1 MSSIYPLVSWQV
13 TVPTFTITVQYGTTE
28 VLTVTGGTYW
38 GWLTT
43 GAEAFSGLRT
53 AAAGS
58 LAAVMAATLLTHTNI
73 STTNGQ
79 YGQQTTDPL
88 YAMSLVQAGSGGIG
102 WAVVWGSSISPNPGP
117 FATITATSDVAALA
131 LFGLKVNDTLAQA
144 DVGNFATLINRR
156 TAGVW
161 RPKFAPPAQLEPV
174 QVAVGS
180 GAMSEYSAATQDRL
194 LFGGRL
200 IWSVVWEYVEA
211 ADISRQL
218 LTVADYLP
226 TALRATGDTAGTLD
240 DLLWALANGVI
251 VKLALPPIGTA
262 AVDFRDAVM
271 DVSGSI
277 DRNTY
282 ATESATAAR
291 RYNVTMAFVQTQD
304 WDPGTPL

>member
-1 MSSIYPLVSWQV
+1 MSSIYPLVTWQV
-13 TVPTFTITVQYGTTE
+13 TVPTFTISVTANAVSE

-43 GAEAFSGLRT
+43 GSEVGGFRD

-58 LAAVMAATLLTHTNI
+58 LAQVMETAFLTHTQIAKADPN
-73 STTNGQ
+73 
-79 YGQQTTDPL
+79 YGTQLSPL
-88 YAMSLVQAGSGGIG
+88 MQAGSGTVG
-102 WAVVWGSSISPNPGP
+102 WCLLMQITGTNST
-117 FATITATSDVAALA
+117 ATITATSNVSALA
-131 LFGLKVNDTLAQA
+131 LFGLKVNDVFVEFSSGKTL
-144 DVGNFATLINRR
+144 VNRR
-156 TAGVW
+156 TAGIW

-251 VKLALPPIGTA
+251 IKLALPPIDTA

-291 RYNVTMAFVQTQD
+291 RYNVSMAFVETQD
-304 WDPGTPL
+304 YDPGTPL

>member
-1 MSSIYPLVSWQV
+1 MSSIYPLVTWQV
-13 TVPTFTITVQYGTTE
+13 TVPTFTVTVNAGTVTE

-43 GAEAFSGLRT
+43 GTETSGWRS
-53 AAAGS
+53 AASTS
-58 LAAVMAATLLTHTNI
+58 LAYVFATALDTHSRI
-73 STTNGQ
+73 VLNGGAY
-79 YGQQTTDPL
+79 YGVTAFDVVL
-88 YAMSLVQAGSGGIG
+88 NGSGNIG
-102 WAVVWGSSISPNPGP
+102 WGVRMTVTGGS
-117 FATITATSDVAALA
+117 FATITATSDPAALA
-131 LFGLKVNDTLAQA
+131 LFGLAVNNALEGNTTL
-144 DVGNFATLINRR
+144 VKITCVNRR

-161 RPKFAPPAQLEPV
+161 RPKFAPPARLEPV

-226 TALRATGDTAGTLD
+226 TANRATGDTAGVLD

-251 VKLALPPIGTA
+251 VKLALPPISTA
-262 AVDFRDAVM
+262 AVDFREAVM
-271 DVSGSI
+271 DVGGSL

-291 RYNVTMAFVQTQD
+291 RYNVTMAFVETQD

>member
-1 MSSIYPLVSWQV
+1 MSSIYPLVTWQV
-13 TVPTFTITVQYGTTE
+13 TVPTFTIDVLAGGLTE
-28 VLTVTGGTYW
+28 TLTVTGGTYW

-43 GAEAFSGLRT
+43 GAESSGLRV
-53 AAAGS
+53 AATGS
-58 LAAVMAATLLTHTNI
+58 LARVISVTLGAHSRITALDAR
-73 STTNGQ
+73 
-79 YGQQTTDPL
+79 YGSAPTQ
-88 YAMSLVQAGSGGIG
+88 LVAGSGTIG
-102 WAVVWGSSISPNPGP
+102 WCVRMTITGGGV
-117 FATITATSDVAALA
+117 ATITATSNPAALA
-131 LFGLKVNDTLAQA
+131 LFGLAVNDAFASSISAATMTL
-144 DVGNFATLINRR
+144 VNRR
-156 TAGVW
+156 TAGIW
-161 RPKFAPPAQLEPV
+161 RPKFAPPARLEPV

-226 TALRATGDTAGTLD
+226 AANRAAGDTAGVLD
-240 DLLWALANGVI
+240 DLLWALANGAI

-271 DVSGSI
+271 DVSGSL
-277 DRNTY
+277 DRGSY

-291 RYNVTMAFVQTQD
+291 RYNVTMAFVETQD

>member
-1 MSSIYPLVSWQV
+1 MSSIYPLVTWQV
-13 TVPTFTITVQYGTTE
+13 TVPTFTIDVLAGGLTE
-28 VLTVTGGTYW
+28 TLTVTGGTYW

-43 GAEAFSGLRT
+43 GAESSGLRV
-53 AAAGS
+53 AATGS
-58 LAAVMAATLLTHTNI
+58 LARVISVTLGAHSRITALDAR
-73 STTNGQ
+73 
-79 YGQQTTDPL
+79 YGSAPTQ
-88 YAMSLVQAGSGGIG
+88 LVAGSGTIG
-102 WAVVWGSSISPNPGP
+102 WCVRMIITGGGV
-117 FATITATSDVAALA
+117 ATITATSNPAALA
-131 LFGLKVNDTLAQA
+131 LFGLAVNDAFASSISAATMTL
-144 DVGNFATLINRR
+144 VNRR
-156 TAGVW
+156 TAGIW
-161 RPKFAPPAQLEPV
+161 RPKFAPPARLEPV

-226 TALRATGDTAGTLD
+226 AANRAAGDTAGVLD
-240 DLLWALANGVI
+240 DLLWALANGAI

-271 DVSGSI
+271 DVSGSL
-277 DRNTY
+277 DRGSY

-291 RYNVTMAFVQTQD
+291 RYNVTMAFVETQD

>member
-1 MSSIYPLVSWQV
+1 MSSIYPLVTWQV
-13 TVPTFTITVQYGTTE
+13 TVPTFTINVTANAINE
-28 VLTVTGGTYW
+28 VLTVPGGTYW
-38 GWLTT
+38 GWLST
-43 GAEAFSGLRT
+43 GIQVGPTDFFYN

-58 LAAVMAATLLTHTNI
+58 LAKVMGTTFLSHTQI
-73 STTNGQ
+73 TKA
-79 YGQQTTDPL
+79 DPL
-88 YAMSLVQAGSGGIG
+88 YGTQLSPLLESGSGTVGWGLFLQISGTGIT
-102 WAVVWGSSISPNPGP
+102 
-117 FATITATSDVAALA
+117 ATITATSDPAALA
-131 LFGLKVNDTLAQA
+131 LFGLKVNDVLQEQA
-144 DVGNFATLINRR
+144 LPTIFLTLINRR

-161 RPKFAPPAQLEPV
+161 RPKFAPPARLEPV

-226 TALRATGDTAGTLD
+226 AANRAAGDTAGVLD
-240 DLLWALANGVI
+240 DLLWALANGAI

-271 DVSGSI
+271 DVSGSL
-277 DRNTY
+277 DRGSY

-291 RYNVTMAFVQTQD
+291 RYNVTMAFVETQD

>member
-1 MSSIYPLVSWQV
+1 MSSVYPLVTWQV
-13 TVPTFTITVQYGTTE
+13 TVPTFTISVTANAIND

-43 GAEAFSGLRT
+43 GTESAGIR
-53 AAAGS
+53 AAASGS
-58 LAAVMAATLLTHTNI
+58 LAEVMAAAYLTHTQITLAVAVYGTRSTLPLEADSGTVGYGIFLNI
-73 STTNGQ
+73 NGTNTT
-79 YGQQTTDPL
+79 
-88 YAMSLVQAGSGGIG
+88 
-102 WAVVWGSSISPNPGP
+102 
-117 FATITATSDVAALA
+117 ATITATSDVAALA
-131 LFGLKVNDTLAQA
+131 LFGLKVNDVFVENHFGNTVTL
-144 DVGNFATLINRR
+144 VNRR

-304 WDPGTPL
+304 YDPGTPL

>member
-1 MSSIYPLVSWQV
+1 MSSIFPLVTWQV
-13 TVPTFTITVQYGTTE
+13 TVPTFTITVLANAVSE

-43 GAEAFSGLRT
+43 GSEAGGFRD

-58 LAAVMAATLLTHTNI
+58 LAKVMETAFLTHTQI
-73 STTNGQ
+73 AKAEPQ
-79 YGQQTTDPL
+79 YGTQLSPL
-88 YAMSLVQAGSGGIG
+88 MQAGSGTVG
-102 WAVVWGSSISPNPGP
+102 WCLLMQITGTNST
-117 FATITATSDVAALA
+117 ATITATSNVSALA
-131 LFGLKVNDTLAQA
+131 LFGLKVNDVFVEFAGSGNKTL
-144 DVGNFATLINRR
+144 VNRR
-156 TAGVW
+156 TAGIW

>member
-1 MSSIYPLVSWQV
+1 MSSIYPLVTWQV
-13 TVPTFTITVQYGTTE
+13 TVPTFTISVTANAINE

-43 GAEAFSGLRT
+43 GIDVATQLYL
-53 AAAGS
+53 AASGS
-58 LAAVMAATLLTHTNI
+58 LAEVLVSTLNTHSQIAGNAAAF
-73 STTNGQ
+73 
-79 YGQQTTDPL
+79 YGET
-88 YAMSLVQAGSGGIG
+88 G
-102 WAVVWGSSISPNPGP
+102 
-117 FATITATSDVAALA
+117 ATIVGGLSPSGVAIGIYIENLLFSDTAVTATSDPAALA
-131 LFGLKVNDTLAQA
+131 IFGLIAG
-144 DVGNFATLINRR
+144 DVLTGECVIARR

-161 RPKFAPPAQLEPV
+161 RPKFAPPARLEPV

-226 TALRATGDTAGTLD
+226 TANRATGDTAGVLD

-251 VKLALPPIGTA
+251 IKLALPPIGTA

-271 DVSGSI
+271 DVSGSL

-291 RYNVTMAFVQTQD
+291 RYNVTMAFVETQD

>member
-1 MSSIYPLVSWQV
+1 MSSIFPLVTWQV
-13 TVPTFTITVQYGTTE
+13 TVPTFTISVTANAVSE

-43 GAEAFSGLRT
+43 GSESAGIR
-53 AAAGS
+53 AAASGS
-58 LAAVMAATLLTHTNI
+58 LAEVMAAAYLSHTQITLAVAVYGTR
-73 STTNGQ
+73 STL
-79 YGQQTTDPL
+79 PL
-88 YAMSLVQAGSGGIG
+88 EAGSGTVGYGIFLNING
-102 WAVVWGSSISPNPGP
+102 TNTT
-117 FATITATSDVAALA
+117 ATITATSNVSALA
-131 LFGLKVNDTLAQA
+131 LFGLKVNDVFVENHFGNTVTL
-144 DVGNFATLINRR
+144 VNRR

-291 RYNVTMAFVQTQD
+291 RYNVTMAFVETQD
-304 WDPGTPL
+304 YDPGTPL

>member
-1 MSSIYPLVSWQV
+1 MSSIYPLVTWQV
-13 TVPTFTITVQYGTTE
+13 TVPTFTISVRANFIIE

-43 GAEAFSGLRT
+43 GSEAFAGMRP
-53 AAAGS
+53 AASGS
-58 LAAVMAATLLTHTNI
+58 LAEVMAAAYLTHTQI
-73 STTNGQ
+73 SIAIGI
-79 YGQQTTDPL
+79 YGTSLTPL
-88 YAMSLVQAGSGGIG
+88 LEADSGTVGWGIFMSIGGIN
-102 WAVVWGSSISPNPGP
+102 ST
-117 FATITATSDVAALA
+117 ATITATSNVSALA
-131 LFGLKVNDTLAQA
+131 LFGLKVNDVLQEP
-144 DVGNFATLINRR
+144 VLPIYATVINRR

>member
-1 MSSIYPLVSWQV
+1 MSSIYPLVTWQV
-13 TVPTFTITVQYGTTE
+13 TVPTFTVTVNAGTVTE
-28 VLTVTGGTYW
+28 VLTVTGGSYW

-43 GAEAFSGLRT
+43 GSGQNL

-58 LAAVMAATLLTHTNI
+58 LAEAMDVAFALHTQITDASARYGDAAI
-73 STTNGQ
+73 FST
-79 YGQQTTDPL
+79 
-88 YAMSLVQAGSGGIG
+88 SVQAGSGTVGWGIRLAITG
-102 WAVVWGSSISPNPGP
+102 GNT
-117 FATITATSDVAALA
+117 ATITATSDSAALA
-131 LFGLKVNDTLAQA
+131 LFGLAVNDVLQGNTSPFTLTC
-144 DVGNFATLINRR
+144 VNRR

-161 RPKFAPPAQLEPV
+161 RPKFAPPARLEPV

-226 TALRATGDTAGTLD
+226 TANRATGDTAGVLD
-240 DLLWALANGVI
+240 DLLWALANGAI

-262 AVDFRDAVM
+262 AVDYRDAVM
-271 DVSGSI
+271 DVGGSI

-291 RYNVTMAFVQTQD
+291 RYNVTMAFVETQD

>member
-1 MSSIYPLVSWQV
+1 MSSIFPLVTWQV
-13 TVPTFTITVQYGTTE
+13 TVPTFTVTVNAGAVIE

-43 GAEAFSGLRT
+43 GAQVGITEYVR
-53 AAAGS
+53 AAATGS
-58 LAAVMAATLLTHTNI
+58 LASVMTNAFNTHSKILTFNGYYGTALTLL
-73 STTNGQ
+73 
-79 YGQQTTDPL
+79 
-88 YAMSLVQAGSGGIG
+88 QAGSGTVG
-102 WAVVWGSSISPNPGP
+102 WGMTMLITDGNT
-117 FATITATSDVAALA
+117 ATITATSNPAALA
-131 LFGLKVNDTLAQA
+131 LFGLKVNDVLAEA
-144 DVGNFATLINRR
+144 VGIGSMTVVNRR
-156 TAGVW
+156 TAGIW
-161 RPKFAPPAQLEPV
+161 RPKFAPPARLEPV

-226 TALRATGDTAGTLD
+226 AALRAAGDTAGVLD
-240 DLLWALANGVI
+240 DLLWALANGAI

-271 DVSGSI
+271 DVSGSL
-277 DRNTY
+277 DRGSY

-291 RYNVTMAFVQTQD
+291 RYNVTMAFVETQD

>member
-1 MSSIYPLVSWQV
+1 V
-13 TVPTFTITVQYGTTE
+13 TANAINE

-43 GAEAFSGLRT
+43 GTELVGFRD
-53 AAAGS
+53 AASGS
-58 LAAVMAATLLTHTNI
+58 LAKVMGTAFLTHTQI
-73 STTNGQ
+73 TKAEPQ
-79 YGQQTTDPL
+79 YGTQLSPL
-88 YAMSLVQAGSGGIG
+88 MQAGSGTVG
-102 WAVVWGSSISPNPGP
+102 WCLIMQITGTNST
-117 FATITATSDVAALA
+117 ATITATSNTAALT
-131 LFGLKVNDTLAQA
+131 LFGLKVNDVFVEFSSGKTL
-144 DVGNFATLINRR
+144 VNRR

>member
-1 MSSIYPLVSWQV
+1 
-13 TVPTFTITVQYGTTE
+13 
-28 VLTVTGGTYW
+28 
-38 GWLTT
+38 
-43 GAEAFSGLRT
+43 
-53 AAAGS
+53 
-58 LAAVMAATLLTHTNI
+58 
-73 STTNGQ
+73 
-79 YGQQTTDPL
+79 
-88 YAMSLVQAGSGGIG
+88 
-102 WAVVWGSSISPNPGP
+102 
-117 FATITATSDVAALA
+117 
-131 LFGLKVNDTLAQA
+131 
-144 DVGNFATLINRR
+144 
-156 TAGVW
+156 
-161 RPKFAPPAQLEPV
+161 
-174 QVAVGS
+174 VAVGS

-211 ADISRQL
+211 ADISREL

>member
-1 MSSIYPLVSWQV
+1 MSSIFPLVTWQV
-13 TVPTFTITVQYGTTE
+13 TVPTFTISVRANSITE

-43 GAEAFSGLRT
+43 GPEPIAGFRQATS
-53 AAAGS
+53 GS
-58 LAAVMAATLLTHTNI
+58 LAFVMAAAYLTHTQI
-73 STTNGQ
+73 TGAVGI
-79 YGQQTTDPL
+79 YGTSLTPL
-88 YAMSLVQAGSGGIG
+88 LEAGSGTVGWGIAMNING
-102 WAVVWGSSISPNPGP
+102 TNST
-117 FATITATSDVAALA
+117 ATITATSNVSALA
-131 LFGLKVNDTLAQA
+131 LFGLKVNDVLQE
-144 DVGNFATLINRR
+144 VVLPIYVTLINRR

-240 DLLWALANGVI
+240 DLLWALANGAI

>member
-1 MSSIYPLVSWQV
+1 MSSIYPLVTWQV
-13 TVPTFTITVQYGTTE
+13 TVPTFTVTVNAGTVTE

-43 GAEAFSGLRT
+43 GSEASGWRS
-53 AAAGS
+53 AASTS
-58 LAAVMAATLLTHTNI
+58 LAYVFATALDTHSRI
-73 STTNGQ
+73 ALNGGAY
-79 YGQQTTDPL
+79 YGANSGTGD
-88 YAMSLVQAGSGGIG
+88 VQAGSGTVG
-102 WAVVWGSSISPNPGP
+102 WGVRMTVTGGN
-117 FATITATSDVAALA
+117 FVTITATSDAVALA
-131 LFGLKVNDTLAQA
+131 LFGLKVNDVQEGNTTLAKIII
-144 DVGNFATLINRR
+144 VNRR

-161 RPKFAPPAQLEPV
+161 RPKFAPPARLEPV

-226 TALRATGDTAGTLD
+226 TANRATGDTAGVLD
-240 DLLWALANGVI
+240 DLLWALANGAI

-262 AVDFRDAVM
+262 AVDYRDAVM
-271 DVSGSI
+271 DVGGSI

-291 RYNVTMAFVQTQD
+291 RYNVTMAFVETQD

>member
-1 MSSIYPLVSWQV
+1 MSSIYPLVTWQV
-13 TVPTFTITVQYGTTE
+13 TVPTFTVTVNAGTVTE

-43 GAEAFSGLRT
+43 GTETSGWRS
-53 AAAGS
+53 AASTS
-58 LAAVMAATLLTHTNI
+58 LAYVFATALDTHSRIALNGGAYYGVTAFDVVLL
-73 STTNGQ
+73 
-79 YGQQTTDPL
+79 
-88 YAMSLVQAGSGGIG
+88 GSGNIG
-102 WAVVWGSSISPNPGP
+102 WGVRMTITGSS
-117 FATITATSDVAALA
+117 FATITATSDPAALA
-131 LFGLKVNDTLAQA
+131 LFGLAVNDALEGNTTLAKITC
-144 DVGNFATLINRR
+144 VNRR

-161 RPKFAPPAQLEPV
+161 RPKFAPPARLEPV

-226 TALRATGDTAGTLD
+226 TANRATGDTAGVLD

-262 AVDFRDAVM
+262 AVDFREAVM
-271 DVSGSI
+271 DVGGSL

-291 RYNVTMAFVQTQD
+291 RYNVTMAFVETQD

>member
-1 MSSIYPLVSWQV
+1 MSSIFPLVTWQV
-13 TVPTFTITVQYGTTE
+13 TVPTFTINVTANAINE

-43 GAEAFSGLRT
+43 SSGQYT
-53 AAAGS
+53 AATGS
-58 LAAVMAATLLTHTNI
+58 LADTMAAAYLTHTQI
-73 STTNGQ
+73 TAAQPRYGDSAIFTT
-79 YGQQTTDPL
+79 
-88 YAMSLVQAGSGGIG
+88 SVQAGSGTVGWGIRLTTLG
-102 WAVVWGSSISPNPGP
+102 VSTNV
-117 FATITATSDVAALA
+117 TITATSDPAALA
-131 LFGLKVNDTLAQA
+131 LFGLKVNDVLKSNTTQNTLTC
-144 DVGNFATLINRR
+144 VNRR

-161 RPKFAPPAQLEPV
+161 RPKFAPPARLEPV

-226 TALRATGDTAGTLD
+226 AANRAAGDTAGVLD
-240 DLLWALANGVI
+240 DLLWALANGAI

-271 DVSGSI
+271 DVSGSL
-277 DRNTY
+277 DRGSY

-291 RYNVTMAFVQTQD
+291 RYNVTMAFVETQD

>member
-1 MSSIYPLVSWQV
+1 MSSIYPLVTWQV
-13 TVPTFTITVQYGTTE
+13 TVPTFTITVLSNAVSE
-28 VLTVTGGTYW
+28 VLTVPSGTYW

-43 GAEAFSGLRT
+43 GTDVATQLYL
-53 AAAGS
+53 AASGS
-58 LAAVMAATLLTHTNI
+58 LAEVLVSTLNTHSQIAGNAAAF
-73 STTNGQ
+73 
-79 YGQQTTDPL
+79 YGE
-88 YAMSLVQAGSGGIG
+88 SG
-102 WAVVWGSSISPNPGP
+102 
-117 FATITATSDVAALA
+117 ATIVGGLSPSGVAIGIYIENLLFSDTAVTATSNTAALA
-131 LFGLKVNDTLAQA
+131 IFGLIAG
-144 DVGNFATLINRR
+144 DVLTAECVIARR

-161 RPKFAPPAQLEPV
+161 RPKFAPPARLEPV

-226 TALRATGDTAGTLD
+226 TANRATGDTAGVLD

-251 VKLALPPIGTA
+251 IKLALPPIGTA
-262 AVDFRDAVM
+262 AVDFREAVM
-271 DVSGSI
+271 DVGGSL

-291 RYNVTMAFVQTQD
+291 RYNVTMAFVETQD

>member
-1 MSSIYPLVSWQV
+1 LHTQI
-13 TVPTFTITVQYGTTE
+13 TFASGRYGDP
-28 VLTVTGGTYW
+28 
-38 GWLTT
+38 
-43 GAEAFSGLRT
+43 AIFST
-53 AAAGS
+53 F
-58 LAAVMAATLLTHTNI
+58 
-73 STTNGQ
+73 
-79 YGQQTTDPL
+79 
-88 YAMSLVQAGSGGIG
+88 VQAGSGTVG
-102 WAVVWGSSISPNPGP
+102 WGMRLTITGGNT
-117 FATITATSDVAALA
+117 ATITATSSPASLA
-131 LFGLKVNDTLAQA
+131 LFGLAVNDVLQGNTTATTLSC
-144 DVGNFATLINRR
+144 VNRR

-226 TALRATGDTAGTLD
+226 AALRATGDTAGTLD

-277 DRNTY
+277 DRSTY

-291 RYNVTMAFVQTQD
+291 RYNVTMAFVETQD

>member
-1 MSSIYPLVSWQV
+1 MSSIFPLVTWQV
-13 TVPTFTITVQYGTTE
+13 TVPTFTITVLANAVSE

-43 GAEAFSGLRT
+43 GSEPFAGFRQASS
-53 AAAGS
+53 GS
-58 LAAVMAATLLTHTNI
+58 LAFVMAAAYLTHTQI
-73 STTNGQ
+73 GTAVGV
-79 YGQQTTDPL
+79 YGTSLAPL
-88 YAMSLVQAGSGGIG
+88 LEAGSGTVGWGIVMNIG
-102 WAVVWGSSISPNPGP
+102 GTNTT
-117 FATITATSDVAALA
+117 ATITATSNPAALA
-131 LFGLKVNDTLAQA
+131 LFGLKVNDVLQEF
-144 DVGNFATLINRR
+144 VFPIYATLINRR

-291 RYNVTMAFVQTQD
+291 RYNVTMAFVETQD
-304 WDPGTPL
+304 YDPGTPL

>member
-1 MSSIYPLVSWQV
+1 MSSIFPLVTWQV
-13 TVPTFTITVQYGTTE
+13 TVPTFTIDVLAGGLTE
-28 VLTVTGGTYW
+28 TLTVTGGTYW

-43 GAEAFSGLRT
+43 GAESSGLRV
-53 AAAGS
+53 AATGS
-58 LAAVMAATLLTHTNI
+58 LARVISVTLGTHSRITALDAR
-73 STTNGQ
+73 
-79 YGQQTTDPL
+79 YGSAPTQ
-88 YAMSLVQAGSGGIG
+88 LVAGSGTIG
-102 WAVVWGSSISPNPGP
+102 WCVRMTITGGGV
-117 FATITATSDVAALA
+117 ATITATSNPAALA
-131 LFGLKVNDTLAQA
+131 LFGLAVNDA
-144 DVGNFATLINRR
+144 FASSFSAATMTVVNRR
-156 TAGVW
+156 TAGIW
-161 RPKFAPPAQLEPV
+161 RPKFAPPARLEPV

-226 TALRATGDTAGTLD
+226 AANRAAGDTAGVLD
-240 DLLWALANGVI
+240 DLLWALANGAI

-271 DVSGSI
+271 DVSGSL
-277 DRNTY
+277 DRGSY

-291 RYNVTMAFVQTQD
+291 RYNVTMAFVETQD

>member
-1 MSSIYPLVSWQV
+1 MSSIYPLVTWQV
-13 TVPTFTITVQYGTTE
+13 TVPTFTISVTANAVSE

-43 GAEAFSGLRT
+43 GTQLGGFRD
-53 AAAGS
+53 AASGS
-58 LAAVMAATLLTHTNI
+58 LAKVMETAFLTHTQI
-73 STTNGQ
+73 TKADPQ
-79 YGQQTTDPL
+79 YGTQLSPL
-88 YAMSLVQAGSGGIG
+88 MQADSGTVGWCLLMNIIG
-102 WAVVWGSSISPNPGP
+102 TNST
-117 FATITATSDVAALA
+117 ATITATSNAAALA
-131 LFGLKVNDTLAQA
+131 LFGLKVNDVFVEFSSGKTL
-144 DVGNFATLINRR
+144 VNRR

-277 DRNTY
+277 DRSTY

-291 RYNVTMAFVQTQD
+291 RYNVTMAFVETQD
-304 WDPGTPL
+304 YDPGTPL

>member
-1 MSSIYPLVSWQV
+1 MSSIYPLVTWQV
-13 TVPTFTITVQYGTTE
+13 TVPTFTVTVNAGTLTE

-43 GAEAFSGLRT
+43 GAEVATGMR
-53 AAAGS
+53 AAATGS
-58 LAAVMAATLLTHTNI
+58 LAAVMAATFLSHSRI
-73 STTNGQ
+73 TTATGR
-79 YGQQTTDPL
+79 YGTEQIVL
-88 YAMSLVQAGSGGIG
+88 QAGSGTVGWGIRL
-102 WAVVWGSSISPNPGP
+102 VVTSGSN
-117 FATITATSDVAALA
+117 ATITATSDPASLA
-131 LFGLKVNDTLAQA
+131 LFGLAVNDVLQENIIGAT
-144 DVGNFATLINRR
+144 VTLINRR

-161 RPKFAPPAQLEPV
+161 RPKFAPPARLEPV

-226 TALRATGDTAGTLD
+226 AANRAAGDTAGVLD
-240 DLLWALANGVI
+240 DLLWALANGAI

-271 DVSGSI
+271 DVSGSL
-277 DRNTY
+277 DRGSY

-291 RYNVTMAFVQTQD
+291 RYNVTMAFVETQD

>member
-1 MSSIYPLVSWQV
+1 MSSIYPLVTWQV
-13 TVPTFTITVQYGTTE
+13 TVPTFTISVTANAVSE

-43 GAEAFSGLRT
+43 LTESAGIR
-53 AAAGS
+53 AAASGS
-58 LAAVMAATLLTHTNI
+58 LANVMAAAYLSHTQITLAVAVYGTR
-73 STTNGQ
+73 STL
-79 YGQQTTDPL
+79 PL
-88 YAMSLVQAGSGGIG
+88 EAGSGTVGYGIFLNING
-102 WAVVWGSSISPNPGP
+102 TNTT
-117 FATITATSDVAALA
+117 ATITATSNVSALA
-131 LFGLKVNDTLAQA
+131 LFGLKVNDVFVENHFGNTVTL
-144 DVGNFATLINRR
+144 VNRR
-156 TAGVW
+156 TAGIW

-291 RYNVTMAFVQTQD
+291 RYNVTMAFVETQD
-304 WDPGTPL
+304 YDPGTPL

>member
-1 MSSIYPLVSWQV
+1 MSSIYPLVTWQV
-13 TVPTFTITVQYGTTE
+13 TVPTFTISVTANAINE

-38 GWLTT
+38 GWRTSNVIVTLHY
-43 GAEAFSGLRT
+43 GASPD
-53 AAAGS
+53 S
-58 LAAVMAATLLTHTNI
+58 LAHVMEDALNTHTQI
-73 STTNGQ
+73 AGAKSWYVADVSPRTN
-79 YGQQTTDPL
+79 PL
-88 YAMSLVQAGSGGIG
+88 MQAGSGTIG
-102 WAVVWGSSISPNPGP
+102 YIISMSITGVST
-117 FATITATSDVAALA
+117 AQITATSDVAALA
-131 LFGLKVNDTLAQA
+131 LFGLKVNDAFADQTLPS
-144 DVGNFATLINRR
+144 DATMVNRR

-277 DRNTY
+277 DRSTY

-291 RYNVTMAFVQTQD
+291 RYNVTMAFVETQD
-304 WDPGTPL
+304 YDPGTPL

>member
-1 MSSIYPLVSWQV
+1 MSSIYPLVTWQV
-13 TVPTFTITVQYGTTE
+13 TVPTFTVTVNAGTVTE

-43 GAEAFSGLRT
+43 GTETSGWRS
-53 AAAGS
+53 AASTS
-58 LAAVMAATLLTHTNI
+58 LAYVFATALDTHSRIALNGGAYYGVTAFDVVLL
-73 STTNGQ
+73 
-79 YGQQTTDPL
+79 
-88 YAMSLVQAGSGGIG
+88 GSGNIG
-102 WAVVWGSSISPNPGP
+102 WGVRMTITGSS
-117 FATITATSDVAALA
+117 FATITATSDPAALA
-131 LFGLKVNDTLAQA
+131 LFGLAVNDVLQENIIGAT
-144 DVGNFATLINRR
+144 VTLINRR

-161 RPKFAPPAQLEPV
+161 RPKFAPPARLEPV

-226 TALRATGDTAGTLD
+226 TANRATGDTAGVLD

-271 DVSGSI
+271 DVGGSL

-291 RYNVTMAFVQTQD
+291 RYNVTMAFVETQD

>member
-1 MSSIYPLVSWQV
+1 MSSIYPLVTWQV
-13 TVPTFTITVQYGTTE
+13 TVPAFTINVTVAGVTETLNVPAGNYYG
-28 VLTVTGGTYW
+28 W
-38 GWLTT
+38 KTT
-43 GAEAFSGLRT
+43 GT
-53 AAAGS
+53 ATGDYRSASSDS
-58 LAAVMAATLLTHTNI
+58 LAFVMAATLDTHSRI
-73 STTNGQ
+73 ALNGGAY
-79 YGQQTTDPL
+79 YGLGAFDV
-88 YAMSLVQAGSGGIG
+88 VQVGSGNIG
-102 WAVVWGSSISPNPGP
+102 WGVRMTTTGGNFV
-117 FATITATSDVAALA
+117 TIAATSDSASLA
-131 LFGLKVNDTLAQA
+131 LFGLAVNDVLE
-144 DVGNFATLINRR
+144 GNTALDKIILVNRR

-271 DVSGSI
+271 DVGGSI
-277 DRNTY
+277 DRSTY

>member
-1 MSSIYPLVSWQV
+1 MSSIYPLVTWQV
-13 TVPTFTITVQYGTTE
+13 TVPTFTIDVLAGGLTE
-28 VLTVTGGTYW
+28 TLTVTGGTYW

-43 GAEAFSGLRT
+43 GAESSGLRV
-53 AAAGS
+53 AATGS
-58 LAAVMAATLLTHTNI
+58 LARVISVTLGTHSRITALDAR
-73 STTNGQ
+73 
-79 YGQQTTDPL
+79 YGSAPTQ
-88 YAMSLVQAGSGGIG
+88 LVAGSGTIG
-102 WAVVWGSSISPNPGP
+102 WCVRMTITGGGV
-117 FATITATSDVAALA
+117 ATITATSNPAALA
-131 LFGLKVNDTLAQA
+131 LFGLAVNDAFASSFSAATMTL
-144 DVGNFATLINRR
+144 VNRR

-161 RPKFAPPAQLEPV
+161 RPKFAPPARLEPV

-226 TALRATGDTAGTLD
+226 AANRAAGDTAGVLD
-240 DLLWALANGVI
+240 DLLWALANGAI

-271 DVSGSI
+271 DVSGSL
-277 DRNTY
+277 DRGSY

-291 RYNVTMAFVQTQD
+291 RYNVTMAFVETQD

>member
-1 MSSIYPLVSWQV
+1 MSSIFPLVTWQV
-13 TVPTFTITVQYGTTE
+13 TVPTFTIDVLAGGLTE
-28 VLTVTGGTYW
+28 TLTVTGGTYW

-43 GAEAFSGLRT
+43 GAESSGLRV
-53 AAAGS
+53 AATGS
-58 LAAVMAATLLTHTNI
+58 LARVISVTLGTHSRITALDAR
-73 STTNGQ
+73 
-79 YGQQTTDPL
+79 YGSAPTQ
-88 YAMSLVQAGSGGIG
+88 LVAGSGTIG
-102 WAVVWGSSISPNPGP
+102 WCVRMTITGGGV
-117 FATITATSDVAALA
+117 ATITATSNPAALA
-131 LFGLKVNDTLAQA
+131 LFGLAVNDAFASSFSAATMTL
-144 DVGNFATLINRR
+144 VNRR
-156 TAGVW
+156 TAGIW
-161 RPKFAPPAQLEPV
+161 RPKFAPPARLEPV

-226 TALRATGDTAGTLD
+226 AANRAAGDTAGVLD
-240 DLLWALANGVI
+240 DLLWALANGAI

-271 DVSGSI
+271 DVSGSL
-277 DRNTY
+277 DRGSY

-291 RYNVTMAFVQTQD
+291 RYNVTMAFVETQD

>member
-1 MSSIYPLVSWQV
+1 MSSIYPLVTWEV
-13 TVPTFTITVQYGTTE
+13 TVPTFTITVQFITTE

-43 GAEAFSGLRT
+43 GTEGFAGSR
-53 AAAGS
+53 AAASGS
-58 LAAVMAATLLTHTNI
+58 LAQVMAATLLTHTQI
-73 STTNGQ
+73 TTVNGQ
-79 YGQQTTDPL
+79 YGYGTLPL
-88 YAMSLVQAGSGGIG
+88 QAGSGDIG
-102 WAVVWGSSISPNPGP
+102 WGVIWGSASLGSL
-117 FATITATSDVAALA
+117 TITATSDPAALA
-131 LFGLKVNDTLAQA
+131 LFGLAVNDVLAQA
-144 DVGNFATLINRR
+144 DPNHFMTLINRR

-161 RPKFAPPAQLEPV
+161 RPKFAPPARLEPV

-211 ADISRQL
+211 ADISREL

-226 TALRATGDTAGTLD
+226 TANRAAGDTAGVLD
-240 DLLWALANGVI
+240 DLLWALANGLI

-271 DVSGSI
+271 DVGGSI

-291 RYNVTMAFVQTQD
+291 RYNVTMAFVETQD

>member
-1 MSSIYPLVSWQV
+1 MIYPLVTWQV
-13 TVPTFTITVQYGTTE
+13 TVPTFTITVLAGGQSQ

-43 GAEAFSGLRT
+43 GGVLVELRP

-58 LAAVMAATLLTHTNI
+58 LASVMSVTLGTHARIVTLL
-73 STTNGQ
+73 GY
-79 YGQQTTDPL
+79 YGSAPTQ
-88 YAMSLVQAGSGGIG
+88 LVAGSGTVG
-102 WAVVWGSSISPNPGP
+102 WSVRMSITGGGV
-117 FATITATSDVAALA
+117 ATITATSDPAALA
-131 LFGLKVNDTLAQA
+131 LFGLAVNDAFASSTNPVTMTL
-144 DVGNFATLINRR
+144 VNRR

-161 RPKFAPPAQLEPV
+161 RPKFAPPARLEPV

-200 IWSVVWEYVEA
+200 IWSTVWEYVEA

-218 LTVADYLP
+218 LTVANYLP
-226 TALRATGDTAGTLD
+226 AANRAPGDTAGVLD
-240 DLLWALANGVI
+240 DLLWAMANGAI

-262 AVDFRDAVM
+262 AVDYRDAVM
-271 DVSGSI
+271 DVSGSL
-277 DRNTY
+277 DRNAYT
-282 ATESATAAR
+282 TESATAAR
-291 RYNVTMAFVQTQD
+291 RYNVTMAFVETQD